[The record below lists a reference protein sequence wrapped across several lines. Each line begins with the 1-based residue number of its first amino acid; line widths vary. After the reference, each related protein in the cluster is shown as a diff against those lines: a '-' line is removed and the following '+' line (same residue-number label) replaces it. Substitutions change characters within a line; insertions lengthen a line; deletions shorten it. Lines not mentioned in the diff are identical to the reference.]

1 MDNIHSTLSGAEP
14 PTPLHVICA
23 IAALSIGAI
32 QISMRKGT
40 FVHVFLGRVWV
51 ALMMVVAM
59 SSFFIYELKVWGN
72 YSPIHLLSAWT
83 VISLAVGI
91 YFARKGDIKRHKLVM
106 TLLFYL
112 ALVLTGA
119 FTLLP
124 GRLMHTMVFL

>member
-1 MDNIHSTLSGAEP
+1 MDNIHSTLLGAEP
-14 PTPLHVICA
+14 PIPLHVICA

-83 VISLAVGI
+83 VISLAAGI

-124 GRLMHTMVFL
+124 GRLMHTMIFL